1 MLIKIPNNLNQVVYK
16 LGFLFGSNENLYI
29 LNTWVDL
36 NINLQIITSIKI
48 IPIRSGQIHISHI
61 GGSEFVMGGKFPPYT
76 FPKPGV

>member
-1 MLIKIPNNLNQVVYK
+1 MSKKDIENANFEDTGYSYTLSLIAGKYK
-16 LGFLFGSNENLYI
+16 P
-29 LNTWVDL
+29 